1 MYACWL
7 ANNQGGERLVLMAAP
22 HHTSQSV
29 NQAGLQLSSD
39 SSQTRSAGGL
49 HLLTAARSQLS
60 GSGVPG
66 LATEP
71 TVPRQEEDRHPP
83 E

>member
-7 ANNQGGERLVLMAAP
+7 ANNQSGERLVLTTLP
-22 HHTSQSV
+22 SQSV
-29 NQAGLQLSSD
+29 NQVGLQLSSE
-39 SSQTRSAGGL
+39 SSQIRSAGGL

-71 TVPRQEEDRHPP
+71 TVPRQEEDGHPP